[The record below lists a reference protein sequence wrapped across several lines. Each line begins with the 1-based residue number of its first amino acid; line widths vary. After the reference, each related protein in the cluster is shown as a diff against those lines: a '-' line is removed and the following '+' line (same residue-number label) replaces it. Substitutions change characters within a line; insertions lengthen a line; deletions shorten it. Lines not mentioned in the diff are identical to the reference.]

1 MPSVKETFLG
11 EINALEGCGYLI
23 HDFTNVQVVG
33 VNQLE
38 HCIRASKKGR
48 GLSGCGIHSCV
59 NNRADDF
66 NFFQI
71 MI

>member
-11 EINALEGCGYLI
+11 EINTLEGCGYLI

-33 VNQLE
+33 FNQLE
-38 HCIRASKKGR
+38 HCVRASKKGQ
-48 GLSGCGIHSCV
+48 GLLGCSIHSCV
-59 NNRADDF
+59 NDRADDF